1 MNPPTGRRGQV
12 VLVNGP
18 AGVGKT
24 TISRRL
30 AAAVPDGTCIHGDAL
45 RDFIVTRGP
54 GRPAGLTY
62 LAAAALT
69 GVHLAAGFDRIV
81 IDYIVE
87 QPGHVDRF
95 RDALPPGA
103 PQPVLVT
110 LWAPLAVVRAREA
123 ARPGRDRLGA
133 RVDAC
138 WSAVEANLD
147 HLGTLVDATHPVDRV
162 LADIEHAL
170 TDPSTQRD
178 ACAGPRGGRAEDS
191 C

>member
-1 MNPPTGRRGQV
+1 MNPTEKTCGQI

-30 AAAVPDGTCIHGDAL
+30 AASVPNGACIHGDAL
-45 RDFIVTRGP
+45 RDLVVTRGP
-54 GRPAGLTY
+54 DRPAGLTY

-69 GVHLAAGFDRIV
+69 EVHLAAGFGRV
-81 IDYIVE
+81 VVDYIFE
-87 QPGHVDRF
+87 QSEHVDRLC
-95 RDALPPGA
+95 DALTPGT
-103 PQPVLVT
+103 PRPLLIT

-138 WSAVEANLD
+138 WSALHANLD
-147 HLGTLVDATHPVDRV
+147 HLGTVIDATRPVDRV

-170 TDPSTQRD
+170 
-178 ACAGPRGGRAEDS
+178 AAV
-191 C
+191 

>member
-1 MNPPTGRRGQV
+1 MNPPTEGCSQV

-30 AAAVPDGTCIHGDAL
+30 AATVPKGTCIHGDAL

-54 GRPAGLTY
+54 DRPAGLTY

-69 GVHLAAGFDRIV
+69 DVHLAAGFDRV
-81 IDYIVE
+81 VVDYIFE
-87 QPGHVDRF
+87 QPEHVDRF
-95 RDALPPGA
+95 RDALTPGT
-103 PQPVLVT
+103 PRPLLVT

-133 RVDAC
+133 RIDAC
-138 WSAVEANLD
+138 WSALEVNLD
-147 HLGTLVDATHPVDRV
+147 HLGTVIDATNTVDRV
-162 LADIEHAL
+162 LADIEHTLAAQNVPK
-170 TDPSTQRD
+170 TP
-178 ACAGPRGGRAEDS
+178 ARASDG
-191 C
+191 